1 MNKVAERAG
10 FEPAVRVIPVRRF
23 SKPVLSTTQPSL
35 RTERRGNN
43 ELGFEALSKENIVLR
58 AAFLH
63 SLLWKDFDRYYQ
75 DKTNL
80 RRRVKPTMS
89 SAQSYAQL

>member
-1 MNKVAERAG
+1 
-10 FEPAVRVIPVRRF
+10 
-23 SKPVLSTTQPSL
+23 
-35 RTERRGNN
+35 
-43 ELGFEALSKENIVLR
+43 
-58 AAFLH
+58 LH

-89 SAQSYAQL
+89 STQSYA